1 MKSHP
6 FWHQLRWTGSAEGEA
21 RVFFFFPL
29 GKGGLLCGELAEPQ
43 CLQEKGVSTRRLPSP
58 APGRGENGHR
68 EGALAELP
76 GGRGGALLPLG
87 TVGGGRKEAQGAR

>member
-6 FWHQLRWTGSAEGEA
+6 FWHQLPWAGSAEGEA
-21 RVFFFFPL
+21 SFFPL
-29 GKGGLLCGELAEPQ
+29 GEGGRLCGELAEPQ
-43 CLQEKGVSTRRLPSP
+43 SLLEKGVSTRRLPSP

-76 GGRGGALLPLG
+76 EGRGGALLPLG